1 MTSNELVQQINQQD
15 ITGVKVDLFQTFEN
29 GLEAFAY
36 IPLQPHTA
44 FLRFPVTNYNTVTFP
59 PFDGQSENGRV
70 DFRRE
75 STYG

>member
-1 MTSNELVQQINQQD
+1 MLLHCIQQSSIVQVCPSDVDGGLNLVS
-15 ITGVKVDLFQTFEN
+15 FQFVRQA
-29 GLEAFAY
+29 L
-36 IPLQPHTA
+36 
-44 FLRFPVTNYNTVTFP
+44 TFP